1 MDNSLLRYEEQEII
15 IKINGNI
22 LNNYIINVLE
32 VSSNVNNHMILNL
45 ELEFTN
51 TQIDKYISYNQVE
64 DFYIEISASQKN
76 NINNKIS
83 IFCGICKKSKIKY
96 YGNQGYRFIVIG
108 YSNSN
113 YMDREVKYR
122 VFQDT
127 NMTYSEIINEIML
140 EYSGSKNKIDIIEN
154 FKTKE
159 RINSLIVQ
167 FDETDWE
174 FLIRIASH
182 LGLSIINTDKS
193 VVCFG
198 FLDNDEKKNEDM
210 KYTNY
215 EMIRDMKNIL
225 YKIFSTQVFSAGS
238 YISINNSSGE
248 NTFSIISS
256 KIYLDKALLFGE
268 YVLVNPEEYKF
279 NKIRNEKILGNVIEG
294 IVEKVYEKEKIAVME
309 VRLFEGMS
317 KYGKAYKDYGIS
329 RYVIPYSTFYSQTNT
344 GFFCTP
350 EIGDTVDIHFL
361 NREEKF
367 VRASWSVNNKGN
379 GRFSDYTKRN
389 FHVNQGDFKF
399 TIDLNVFDI
408 STAKS
413 YSTYSPSINTQC
425 DNSIVRSTK
434 NLLIASDDYMGIESI
449 GDMSIYGK
457 RLEVIGKE
465 EEVVIKKRKKRKG

>member
-1 MDNSLLRYEEQEII
+1 
-15 IKINGNI
+15 
-22 LNNYIINVLE
+22 
-32 VSSNVNNHMILNL
+32 
-45 ELEFTN
+45 
-51 TQIDKYISYNQVE
+51 
-64 DFYIEISASQKN
+64 
-76 NINNKIS
+76 
-83 IFCGICKKSKIKY
+83 
-96 YGNQGYRFIVIG
+96 
-108 YSNSN
+108 
-113 YMDREVKYR
+113 
-122 VFQDT
+122 
-127 NMTYSEIINEIML
+127 
-140 EYSGSKNKIDIIEN
+140 
-154 FKTKE
+154 
-159 RINSLIVQ
+159 
-167 FDETDWE
+167 
-174 FLIRIASH
+174 
-182 LGLSIINTDKS
+182 
-193 VVCFG
+193 
-198 FLDNDEKKNEDM
+198 
-210 KYTNY
+210 
-215 EMIRDMKNIL
+215 
-225 YKIFSTQVFSAGS
+225 
-238 YISINNSSGE
+238 
-248 NTFSIISS
+248 
-256 KIYLDKALLFGE
+256 
-268 YVLVNPEEYKF
+268 
-279 NKIRNEKILGNVIEG
+279 
-294 IVEKVYEKEKIAVME
+294 ME

-408 STAKS
+408 STSKS

-465 EEVVIKKRKKRKG
+465 EEVVIEASKEIRLKGEKIHNN